1 MAAIAQCRRPYIVD
15 DLVAAALARC
25 SDHKILFFK
34 VAEGSDGER
43 GRTHTKAW
51 NAARTFPPV
60 FPHFSRFSV
69 PLGALS
75 RHFST
80 TNRQP

>member
-1 MAAIAQCRRPYIVD
+1 MAAIAQCRRPYID
-15 DLVAAALARC
+15 DELVAAALARC
-25 SDHKILFFK
+25 SDLKIPFLK
-34 VAEGSDGER
+34 VAEGRDR

-60 FPHFSRFSV
+60 FPHFSRFLV